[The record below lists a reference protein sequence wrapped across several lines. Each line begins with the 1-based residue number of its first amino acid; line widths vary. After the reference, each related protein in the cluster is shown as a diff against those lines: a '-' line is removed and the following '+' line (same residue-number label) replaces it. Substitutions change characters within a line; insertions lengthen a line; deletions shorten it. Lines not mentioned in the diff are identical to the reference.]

1 MKIYLCGPMTGIKD
15 WNFPAFNKAQ
25 KQLEALGY
33 EVENPASHGCGL
45 DHPWEYYLKMALTQM
60 LTCDAIAL
68 LPGWALSKGADL
80 EYDTGKRVGI
90 KSYPIKRFLEETPNE
105 T

>member
-1 MKIYLCGPMTGIKD
+1 MTGIKD

-25 KQLEALGY
+25 KELEALGY

-60 LTCDAIAL
+60 LTCDIIVV
-68 LPGWALSKGADL
+68 LPGWTASEGAVL
-80 EYDTGKRVGI
+80 EVDTGAAVNIGYSTFSSFIHIDTGTKP
-90 KSYPIKRFLEETPNE
+90 K
-105 T
+105 

>member
-1 MKIYLCGPMTGIKD
+1 MKIYIAGPMSGIKD
-15 WNFPAFNKAQ
+15 WNFPAFNEAQ
-25 KQLEALGY
+25 RQLEELGY

-68 LPGWALSKGADL
+68 LDGWFDSKGALL
-80 EYDTGKRVGI
+80 EVRTGSDVGI
-90 KSYPIKRFLEETPNE
+90 YARSIEWILENGY
-105 T
+105 